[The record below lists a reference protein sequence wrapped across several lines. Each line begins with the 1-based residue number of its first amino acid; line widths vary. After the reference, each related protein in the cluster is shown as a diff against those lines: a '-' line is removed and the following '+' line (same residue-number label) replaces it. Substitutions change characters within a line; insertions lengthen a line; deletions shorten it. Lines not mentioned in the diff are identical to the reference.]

1 MERKELRIKIID
13 KVSKTFKWLHFIGWT
28 NKNSEYDL
36 VKFQSK
42 VDSEFILWVYVYNS
56 KVDLEFRENTKI
68 DKEYR
73 DIKAEDVENL
83 IEDIKYIY

>member
-13 KVSKTFKWLHFIGWT
+13 KVSKTFKWLDFIGWT

-36 VKFQSK
+36 IKFQNK
-42 VDSEFILWVYVYNS
+42 VDSEFILWVYVYDS

-73 DIKAEDVENL
+73 DIKPEDIENL

>member
-1 MERKELRIKIID
+1 MERKEIRIKVID
-13 KVSKTFKWLHFIGWT
+13 KVSKTFKWLDFIGWSD
-28 NKNSEYDL
+28 KNSEYDL

-42 VDSEFILWVYVYNS
+42 VDCEFILWAYIYDS

-73 DIKAEDVENL
+73 DIKPGDIESL

>member
-1 MERKELRIKIID
+1 MEREELRIKVID
-13 KVSKTFKWLHFIGWT
+13 KISKTFSWLNFVGWS
-28 NKNSEYDL
+28 NKNVEYDL

-42 VDSEFILWVYVYNS
+42 VDSEFILWAYIYDS
-56 KVDLEFRENTKI
+56 KVDLEFREGTKI

-73 DIKAEDVENL
+73 DIKSEDIENL

>member
-1 MERKELRIKIID
+1 MERKELRIKTID
-13 KVSKTFKWLHFIGWT
+13 KISETFTWLDFIGWS
-28 NKNSEYDL
+28 NKESEYDL

-42 VDSEFILWVYVYNS
+42 IDSEFILWAYVYDS
-56 KVDLEFRENTKI
+56 KVDREFRESTKI

-73 DIKAEDVENL
+73 DIKSENIISL

>member
-1 MERKELRIKIID
+1 MERKELRIKTID
-13 KVSKTFKWLHFIGWT
+13 KISETFTWLDFIGWS
-28 NKNSEYDL
+28 NKESEYDL

-42 VDSEFILWVYVYNS
+42 IDSEFILWAYVYDS
-56 KVDLEFRENTKI
+56 KVDLEFRESTKI

-73 DIKAEDVENL
+73 DIKSENIISL

>member
-1 MERKELRIKIID
+1 MERKELRIKVIE
-13 KVSKTFKWLHFIGWT
+13 KVSKIFEWLDFIGWS
-28 NKNSEYDL
+28 NRNSEYDL

-42 VDSEFILWVYVYNS
+42 IDSEFILWAYVYDS
-56 KVDLEFRENTKI
+56 KVDLEFREGTKI

-73 DIKAEDVENL
+73 DIKSEDIENL